1 MTEEGD
7 LSIITS
13 MLYFAG
19 KHPDALVADQFV
31 KSLGFQPLRDPS
43 STLDDVDWNRGLII
57 RDCHAG
63 NWIVAG
69 DAGFRSISF
78 PSKSAHWMRRITEHR
93 CNDSLN
99 SDQVKS

>member
-43 STLDDVDWNRGLII
+43 STLDYVDWNRGLII

-69 DAGFRSISF
+69 DALIPIDIIPEQIG
-78 PSKSAHWMRRITEHR
+78 
-93 CNDSLN
+93 SL
-99 SDQVKS
+99 DAEDH